1 MKTVEEIGK
10 RCITI
15 LDFLEKTSKEKNSII
30 EEFRNVI
37 AMGVARQDRKGL
49 VAVLKDFV
57 EWANDLSTSDFASLN
72 ALYGQLYGETI
83 NDNNNRLI
91 KRIIKAEKINTED
104 EYRVI
109 QNYLEQNFEKEMSD
123 KNVQKAK
130 SIIIEYEKERSVG

>member
-1 MKTVEEIGK
+1 M
-10 RCITI
+10 
-15 LDFLEKTSKEKNSII
+15 
-30 EEFRNVI
+30 
-37 AMGVARQDRKGL
+37 
-49 VAVLKDFV
+49 
-57 EWANDLSTSDFASLN
+57 
-72 ALYGQLYGETI
+72 
-83 NDNNNRLI
+83 I